1 MSHHIRPPALTAE
14 SPRSYRTP
22 DLAALIAALEAHGAE
37 QLNPAPAEAA
47 RLSYGGGLALCY
59 STGAIVVAGQHPR
72 ALLQLLDKWAGASA
86 PPSALLVKRSASS
99 WHSATP
105 GALLAALSTRDG
117 CELWRPRAG
126 DTRCRN
132 ELGRIYIREGT
143 RWEAQPSAI
152 VVSTDGWTRVTG
164 ADTARAAAL
173 LDALAEQAPA
183 VEDDPDAP
191 AVEQMSLFLAEV
203 AR

>member
-1 MSHHIRPPALTAE
+1 MGSHHRPPALRPV
-14 SPRSYRTP
+14 SPRSYQAD
-22 DLAALIAALEAHGAE
+22 DLDAFAASLEAAGATP
-37 QLNPAPAEAA
+37 QNPAPAEWRRYAFA
-47 RLSYGGGLALCY
+47 GGLCLVY
-59 STGAIVVAGQHPR
+59 STGAVVVAGATPR
-72 ALLQLLDKWAGASA
+72 SLLALLDKWAGASA
-86 PPSALLVKRSASS
+86 PAAALLTKRSATS

-152 VVSTDGWTRVTG
+152 VVSTDGWVRTNG

-173 LDALAEQAPA
+173 LDAIAEQAPA